1 MNELLQRT
9 LWILFGPF
17 WEHMPANLSSLR
29 PSTTCCQEAYVRVAI
44 LVLPL
49 QVGPE
54 SIKAVEVLPK
64 IHENTGSQLN
74 GSLQTIFALK
84 IVKFCALGK
93 SAPAGPCAGAE
104 QKAPTPGLCVRV
116 TPTGS
121 QLNPLPAISG
131 YFMFTRT
138 GVAS

>member
-1 MNELLQRT
+1 MNYYSVPFGSF
-9 LWILFGPF
+9 WILLGPF
-17 WEHMPANLSSLR
+17 WEHMPENRSSLR

-93 SAPAGPCAGAE
+93 SAPAG
-104 QKAPTPGLCVRV
+104 LVLVR
-116 TPTGS
+116 S
-121 QLNPLPAISG
+121 KRLQHQA
-131 YFMFTRT
+131 F
-138 GVAS
+138 ACE